1 MSKIVPCL
9 WFNGDA
15 EEAANFYVSLL
26 PESRIETVM
35 RGPMDNPSGSAGAVL
50 VVEFTLAGQR
60 FMALNGGMKV
70 EHTDAVSFKIGCEDQ
85 AEVDRLWDALCA
97 DGGAPVQCGWL
108 RDRWGMR
115 WQIVPNAMM
124 RYLGGADR
132 AAAQRAMAAM
142 MKMVKLD
149 IEVLRQAYEG
159 VSAA

>member
-9 WFNGDA
+9 WFNGNA

-26 PESRIETVM
+26 PESRIEVVQRNVT
-35 RGPMDNPSGSAGAVL
+35 DNPGGPAGSVL
-50 VVEFTLAGQR
+50 VVEFNLAGQR

-70 EHTDAVSFKIGCEDQ
+70 EYTHAVSFKIGCADQ

-108 RDRWGMR
+108 KDRYGVS
-115 WQIVPNAMM
+115 WQIVPDAMM
-124 RYLGGADR
+124 KYLGSSDR
-132 AAAQRAMAAM
+132 EAAQRAMAAM

-149 IEVLRQAYEG
+149 IDGLRHAYEG
-159 VSAA
+159 G